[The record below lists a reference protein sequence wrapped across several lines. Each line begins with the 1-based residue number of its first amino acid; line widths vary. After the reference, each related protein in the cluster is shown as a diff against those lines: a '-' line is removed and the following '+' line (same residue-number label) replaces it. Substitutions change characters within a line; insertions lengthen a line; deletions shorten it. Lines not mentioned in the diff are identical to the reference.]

1 MDEENVVLKPGK
13 KQKSQSQNKGV
24 ITIKPD
30 SAPKEVKVIKP
41 KKKEKLQ
48 GPLGRPSKKKTEPTK
63 PFKNIKTDIQK
74 RKEVT
79 TFGQLQKA
87 LGGVDVSVLKR
98 GMDRIF
104 SQSKKIRP
112 GFSSS
117 WVAPHPPEGA
127 KAVANYIIDG
137 SSVTLFFVPEELE
150 TLYHVKPIEYDIPMN
165 HVKLI
170 HLARSHLTDRFPK
183 NIQIDNPEQA
193 REYISNMGNRL
204 IYQLAKKH
212 AIDLGKNRT
221 EEIAT
226 VKKLSNIL
234 AKYTAGLGI
243 VEFFLKDNYVQDVY
257 IDASPSDNKVY
268 IQLGGL
274 NEPKL
279 SEKCTT
285 NVSVGTRDAESI
297 LSRFRY
303 ESGRPFSE
311 AMPILETDLS
321 SFGARATAIGKP
333 LSPDGIAIALRRHS
347 PEPWTLLKLIYNGT
361 ISSMAAGLISFLIDG
376 RSTMLVV
383 GSRGAGKTS
392 LLGALMLEF
401 PQNQRILTI
410 EDTLELPVARMQDIG
425 YKVQSLSVQSSL
437 GGKAEMSADEA
448 LRISLRLGESA
459 IVMGE
464 VRGQEARTLYEAMR
478 AGTAGSSVLGTFHAD
493 SAKSVYQ
500 RVVHDMHISPK
511 SFLAT
516 DIVIVSGI
524 ARPGGSQK
532 EMRRVMQIAEVKKH
546 EDEDNM
552 FQDLMLYNECTD
564 ALQETEA
571 FNFRSERIGS
581 IAASW
586 GLSLEECIENI
597 RARAQYRQIMVDY
610 VKRNNKPQVL
620 SADWVSK
627 SNSAFWNLVEKH
639 RKGVK
644 IDNQKLMDNW
654 STWFTRSASYV

>member
-1 MDEENVVLKPGK
+1 MDEEKQVLKPQK
-13 KQKSQSQNKGV
+13 KKAVN
-24 ITIKPD
+24 IKEKD
-30 SAPKEVKVIKP
+30 TQVIKLVKKEKQPNPTLRP
-41 KKKEKLQ
+41 KKKRD
-48 GPLGRPSKKKTEPTK
+48 PPSKPYKKLEEDM
-63 PFKNIKTDIQK
+63 KN

-79 TFGQLQKA
+79 TFDQLRKA
-87 LGGVDVSVLKR
+87 LEDVDSTLIKKAMR
-98 GMDRIF
+98 RIF

-127 KAVANYIIDG
+127 KAVAKYIIDG

-150 TLYHVKPIEYDIPMN
+150 TLYHVKPIEYDIPMS

-212 AIDLGKNRT
+212 AIVLGRHRS

-234 AKYTAGLGI
+234 AKYTAGFGI

-257 IDASPSDNKVY
+257 IDASPSENKVY
-268 IQLGGL
+268 IKLGGL

-285 NVSVGTRDAESI
+285 NVSVGTKDTESL

-311 AMPILETDLS
+311 AMPVLETDLS
-321 SFGARATAIGKP
+321 SYGARATAIGKP

-347 PEPWTLLKLIYNGT
+347 PEPWTLLKLIYNST
-361 ISSMAAGLISFLIDG
+361 LSSTAAGLISFLIDG
-376 RSTMLVV
+376 RSTILVV

-410 EDTLELPVARMQDIG
+410 EDTLELPVTRMQNIG

-437 GGKAEMSADEA
+437 GGKAEMTADEA

-493 SAKSVYQ
+493 SARSVYQ

-532 EMRRVMQIAEVKKH
+532 EMRRVMQIAEVRKH
-546 EDEDNM
+546 EDESNL
-552 FQDLMLYNECTD
+552 FQDLMLYNENDDTLHETD
-564 ALQETEA
+564 A
-571 FNFRSERIGS
+571 FNYRSERIGA

-597 RARAQYRQIMVDY
+597 RARARFRQIMVDY
-610 VKRNNKPQVL
+610 AKRHNKPQL
-620 SADWVSK
+620 LTADWVSK
-627 SNSAFWNLVEKH
+627 SNSSFWNLLEKN

-644 IDNQKLMDNW
+644 IDHQNLMDKW
-654 STWFTRSASYV
+654 SAWFSRSAGYV

>member
-1 MDEENVVLKPGK
+1 M
-13 KQKSQSQNKGV
+13 
-24 ITIKPD
+24 
-30 SAPKEVKVIKP
+30 
-41 KKKEKLQ
+41 
-48 GPLGRPSKKKTEPTK
+48 
-63 PFKNIKTDIQK
+63 
-74 RKEVT
+74 
-79 TFGQLQKA
+79 
-87 LGGVDVSVLKR
+87 
-98 GMDRIF
+98 
-104 SQSKKIRP
+104 
-112 GFSSS
+112 
-117 WVAPHPPEGA
+117 
-127 KAVANYIIDG
+127 
-137 SSVTLFFVPEELE
+137 
-150 TLYHVKPIEYDIPMN
+150 
-165 HVKLI
+165 
-170 HLARSHLTDRFPK
+170 
-183 NIQIDNPEQA
+183 
-193 REYISNMGNRL
+193 
-204 IYQLAKKH
+204 
-212 AIDLGKNRT
+212 
-221 EEIAT
+221 
-226 VKKLSNIL
+226 
-234 AKYTAGLGI
+234 
-243 VEFFLKDNYVQDVY
+243 KDNYVQDVY

-268 IQLGGL
+268 LKLGGL

-285 NVSVGTRDAESI
+285 NVSVGTRDAESL

-311 AMPILETDLS
+311 AMPVLETDLS
-321 SFGARATAIGKP
+321 SYGARATAIGKP

-410 EDTLELPVARMQDIG
+410 EDTLELPVARMQNIG

-524 ARPGGSQK
+524 TRPGGSQK
-532 EMRRVMQIAEVKKH
+532 EMRRVMQIAEVRKH
-546 EDEDNM
+546 EDEDNL
-552 FQDLMLYNECTD
+552 FQDLMLYNEGTD
-564 ALQETEA
+564 TLQETEA
-571 FNFRSERIGS
+571 FNYRSERIGS

-610 VKRNNKPQVL
+610 AKKYDIQQLL
-620 SADWVSK
+620 SAEWVSK
-627 SNSAFWNLVEKH
+627 SNSAFWNLIEKH

-644 IDNQKLMDNW
+644 IDNQLLMDKW
-654 STWFTRSASYV
+654 SAWFTRSASYV